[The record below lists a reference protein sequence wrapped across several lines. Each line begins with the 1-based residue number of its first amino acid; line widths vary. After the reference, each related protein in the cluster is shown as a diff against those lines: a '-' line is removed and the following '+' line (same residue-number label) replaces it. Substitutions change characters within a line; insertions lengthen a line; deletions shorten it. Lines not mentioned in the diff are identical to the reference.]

1 MLAKSTLMRLLIAAG
16 FLLFANIL
24 FAQKTVTGIV
34 TDDNGQPVVGA
45 TVAAKGSSAA
55 TQTNSEGKF
64 SITVPNGAKTLAV
77 TSIGFTSQEL
87 AIGNQGNVS
96 VSLVASANKLSEVVV
111 TALGVNRQKKALQ
124 YSV

>member
-45 TVAAKGSSAA
+45 TVDAKGSSAA

-87 AIGNQGNVS
+87 AIDNQGNVS
-96 VSLVASANKLSEVVV
+96 V
-111 TALGVNRQKKALQ
+111 
-124 YSV
+124 